1 MMVIM
6 TNMDMLLERNRAF
19 AQTDAKTRVPQI
31 PFLPHQ
37 QLYVITCVDPR
48 VDPARILGL
57 ELGDA
62 IVGRNVGGRVT
73 AAMRQDLAWISY
85 LHQTKTPDAD
95 WFQIAVIHHTDC
107 GSGFFADDHLR
118 HEFSTRGFDDAA
130 LAELAVLDPA
140 QTVRAD
146 VGALLAY
153 PNLPPKVRVSGYAYD
168 VRTGLLT
175 EVAPATSRAD
185 ATAASTPAR

>member
-1 MMVIM
+1 MVVM
-6 TNMDMLLERNRAF
+6 TNIDLLLERNRAF

-31 PFLPHQ
+31 PFIPNQ
-37 QLYVITCVDPR
+37 QLYVISCVDPR
-48 VDPARILGL
+48 VDPASILSL

-73 AAMRQDLAWISY
+73 PAMLQDVAWISY
-85 LHQTKTPDAD
+85 LHQTKTPDAG
-95 WFQIAVIHHTDC
+95 WFRIAVIHHTDC
-107 GSGFFADDHLR
+107 GSAFFADEQLR
-118 HEFSTRGFDDAA
+118 RQFSARGFDDAT
-130 LAELAVLDPA
+130 LAGLAVLDPA

-153 PNLPPKVRVSGYAYD
+153 PNLPPRVHVSGYSYD

-175 EVAPATSRAD
+175 EVVGARSRAG
-185 ATAASTPAR
+185 AQGAGTLAS